1 MGVIATNLLGGA
13 GELYRGDF
21 GATEPLDTALTAELD
36 DVVWTDFGGT
46 DGGVTKNVD
55 RNYYDLR
62 ADQIMDPAGTRQTS
76 RTITLATNLAEITL
90 ENLATAWGQDIGDIT
105 TGGAGGTA
113 WRAIEPQGDDSGE
126 EPPYH
131 ALVFRGW
138 APGRKRR
145 LVIARKVLSV
155 NAVGTAYKKDEQ
167 TFIPVQFKCFYVSP
181 TVRPIRV
188 VEQAVAA

>member
-1 MGVIATNLLGGA
+1 MGVTATNLLGGA
-13 GELYRGDF
+13 GELYHGAF
-21 GATEPLDTALTAELD
+21 GAVEPLDTAVGADLAPE
-36 DVVWTDFGGT
+36 VWTDFGGT

-55 RNYYDLR
+55 RNFYDLR

-76 RTITLATNLAEITL
+76 RLTTIATNLAEVTL
-90 ENLATAWGQDIGDIT
+90 ENLAVAWGEDPEAIT
-105 TGGAGGTA
+105 SGGTGGTA
-113 WRAIEPQGDDSGE
+113 WKALEQQMDDSGE
-126 EPPYH
+126 EPRYH
-131 ALVFRGW
+131 ALIFRGW

-181 TVRPIRV
+181 SIKPLRV
-188 VEQAVAA
+188 VEQAGA